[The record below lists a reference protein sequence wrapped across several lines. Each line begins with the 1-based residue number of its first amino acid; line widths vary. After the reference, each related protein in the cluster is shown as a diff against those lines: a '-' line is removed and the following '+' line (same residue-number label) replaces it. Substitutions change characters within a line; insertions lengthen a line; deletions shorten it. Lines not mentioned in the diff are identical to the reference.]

1 MLEATEGEQTSH
13 TMTIRLLNRIT
24 ALASVP
30 RQCLAVL
37 RLKNF
42 DTSTPEGRSQERYR
56 RAAMTSLA
64 QGFAKGVSILTML
77 ISVPLTLRYL
87 GAERYGMWMTIS
99 SVVLMMGFADLGMGL
114 GLMNSVSEAHGR
126 DDRQAA
132 VSYVSSGFVML
143 SAVALLI
150 LTVFALAYPFIP
162 WARIFNVQSQLAMQE
177 AGPAMAVFVAC
188 FALNLPLGVVQR
200 VQMGYQEGFINSLWE
215 SAGKVFG
222 LLGLLLVIYLQAGLV
237 WLILAVAGAPALAW
251 VLNSFILFG
260 IRRPWL
266 RPRWHQAS
274 FTWAAKIFRIGIM
287 FFLLQIAVSLAFTS
301 DNLVAAQVLG
311 PEAVAQ
317 YSVAYRMFA
326 VALLMATL
334 LSGPLWPAYGEAM
347 ARGDIPW
354 IKRTLI
360 RSLVATFFIAGI
372 PSLFFVLFGPWIMR
386 LWVGPAIK
394 VSFLLLLGLGIWTTI
409 FAVSNALSMFFNGA
423 NVLRLQV
430 VCGLLMAISALGAK
444 IWLAK
449 TIGLPGIIWGT
460 IVAFII
466 CCILPYAIYTPRLF
480 SGLHVNNK

>member
-1 MLEATEGEQTSH
+1 
-13 TMTIRLLNRIT
+13 
-24 ALASVP
+24 
-30 RQCLAVL
+30 
-37 RLKNF
+37 LKNF
-42 DTSTPEGRSQERYR
+42 DTSSPEGRSKERYR

-162 WARIFNVQSQLAMQE
+162 WARIFNVKSQLAVQE
-177 AGPAMAVFVAC
+177 AGPAMVAFVAC

-215 SAGKVFG
+215 SAGKVLG

-251 VLNSFILFG
+251 LLNSLILFG
-260 IRRPWL
+260 VRRPWL
-266 RPRWHQAS
+266 RPRWNQAS

-287 FFLLQIAVSLAFTS
+287 FFFLQITVALAFTS

-317 YSVAYRMFA
+317 YSVAYRMFS
-326 VALLMATL
+326 VAMLMATL
-334 LSGPLWPAYGEAM
+334 LSGPLWPAYGEAL
-347 ARGDIPW
+347 ARGDILW
-354 IKRTLI
+354 VKRTLI
-360 RSLVATFFIAGI
+360 RSLVITFFIAGI
-372 PSLFFVLFGPWIMR
+372 PSLFFVILGPWIMR
-386 LWVGPAIK
+386 LWVGSAIT
-394 VSFLLLLGLGIWTTI
+394 VSFLVLLGLGIWATI
-409 FAVSNALSMFFNGA
+409 FAVGNALSMFFNGA
-423 NVLRLQV
+423 NILRFQV
-430 VCGLLMAISALGAK
+430 ICGLITGFCALAAK
-444 IWLAK
+444 IWLAQ

-460 IVAFII
+460 IMAYIVCAV
-466 CCILPYAIYTPRLF
+466 LPYSIYAKRLL
-480 SGLHVNNK
+480 SNLHLIKY